1 MARFSE
7 YVDSN
12 YLPGEIRSAGLSD
25 YQLSPQDKTEYMAKK
40 LFKFQP
46 GEDEGGKM
54 FQRFLNLQRNPEGL
68 MPQLP
73 NTPFGNLGQLRRVV
87 KAAYNKRKTNVK
99 CNELYI
105 HKQATLTD

>member
-46 GEDEGGKM
+46 GKDEGGEM
-54 FQRFLNLQRNPEGL
+54 FQRFLDFAKKIRKACL
-68 MPQLP
+68 MLCSYAKHSH
-73 NTPFGNLGQLRRVV
+73 LG
-87 KAAYNKRKTNVK
+87 T
-99 CNELYI
+99 
-105 HKQATLTD
+105 

>member
-12 YLPGEIRSAGLSD
+12 YLPGEIRSAGLGD

-73 NTPFGNLGQLRRVV
+73 NTPFGNIGSYVG
-87 KAAYNKRKTNVK
+87 
-99 CNELYI
+99 
-105 HKQATLTD
+105 

>member
-25 YQLSPQDKTEYMAKK
+25 YRLSPQAKTEYMAKK

-46 GEDEGGKM
+46 DQNKTGEL
-54 FQRFLNLQRNPEGL
+54 FQRFLALQKDPEVL
-68 MPQLP
+68 FKASTPMPT
-73 NTPFGNLGQLRRVV
+73 TPFGNL
-87 KAAYNKRKTNVK
+87 ASYMS
-99 CNELYI
+99 
-105 HKQATLTD
+105 

>member
-25 YQLSPQDKTEYMAKK
+25 YRLSPQAKTEYMAKK

-46 GEDEGGKM
+46 EQIKLVTC
-54 FQRFLNLQRNPEGL
+54 FNVFLLCKKIRKFCL
-68 MPQLP
+68 RLLLLCLKLP
-73 NTPFGNLGQLRRVV
+73 LET
-87 KAAYNKRKTNVK
+87 
-99 CNELYI
+99 
-105 HKQATLTD
+105 

>member
-46 GEDEGGKM
+46 GSKM
-54 FQRFLNLQRNPEGL
+54 KPVNCFNVFLLCKKIRKFCLSSAP
-68 MPQLP
+68 MP
-73 NTPFGNLGQLRRVV
+73 NTPFGNL
-87 KAAYNKRKTNVK
+87 ASYMS
-99 CNELYI
+99 
-105 HKQATLTD
+105 

>member
-25 YQLSPQDKTEYMAKK
+25 YRLSPQAKTGVHGGKK

-46 GEDEGGKM
+46 DQKKTGDL
-54 FQRFLNLQRNPEGL
+54 FQRFLALQKDPEVL
-68 MPQLP
+68 FKASAPMPK
-73 NTPFGNLGQLRRVV
+73 TPFGNLASYMG
-87 KAAYNKRKTNVK
+87 
-99 CNELYI
+99 
-105 HKQATLTD
+105 